1 MSTTRFSY
9 ISLYCSNLFQT
20 PAWLEQMI
28 AHTTWR
34 DLFYKL
40 AEAHPDCLMLNFTV
54 KVVYSS
60 LINENIHKGLTV
72 LASDIGCGLACVFY
86 VFLLILL
93 IQISEQ
99 YNYTLVGGIVLQVK
113 SSKCSF
119 PVCSIAFWG
128 VLVGWFWFV
137 LLFGV
142 FFLWS
147 VFENSGFLVRGN
159 ISVSFV
165 CFCDRERM
173 LYLAA
178 LWSIFIS
185 LWLTFFLLRLY
196 WLPFL

>member
-72 LASDIGCGLACVFY
+72 LASDIGCGLAYVFY
-86 VFLLILL
+86 AFLLILL
-93 IQISEQ
+93 IQILEQ
-99 YNYTLVGGIVLQVK
+99 YKYTLVGGIMLQVQN
-113 SSKCSF
+113 SKCSF
-119 PVCSIAFWG
+119 PVCSTAFWG

-137 LLFGV
+137 LLFG
-142 FFLWS
+142 
-147 VFENSGFLVRGN
+147 
-159 ISVSFV
+159 
-165 CFCDRERM
+165 
-173 LYLAA
+173 
-178 LWSIFIS
+178 
-185 LWLTFFLLRLY
+185 FFLL
-196 WLPFL
+196 